1 MKNYKSTNGKQM
13 VQYTIPVVFHIIH
26 TGTAPGASVNI
37 SQAQITDQ
45 LNILNNDFKSL
56 YDFLSIYPL
65 NKKTLNFINT
75 FVFNASQLLDIDEI
89 LKTIAIYRIIN
100 KNKNIRI
107 AAGRETRLKDFMG
120 MAFMAGANGMLVGG
134 YLTTKGRSL
143 EDDVKFADDIT
154 KLWEQCID

>member
-1 MKNYKSTNGKQM
+1 MGNRE
-13 VQYTIPVVFHIIH
+13 
-26 TGTAPGASVNI
+26 
-37 SQAQITDQ
+37 
-45 LNILNNDFKSL
+45 IL
-56 YDFLSIYPL
+56 
-65 NKKTLNFINT
+65 
-75 FVFNASQLLDIDEI
+75 AIDEI

-100 KNKNIRI
+100 KDKNIRI
-107 AAGRETRLKDFMG
+107 AAGREGRMKDFMG